1 MKRYNHYAN
10 ILMLSFFAIVGT
22 GCGSMEKILPDR
34 KKEYQYSSEIP
45 PLEIPPD
52 LSATTIEQTPIKSV
66 AGSSKLKPTADVQ
79 PADKKIEQ
87 PAVVAEPEK
96 DLTVETADGGRY
108 IEIEESYPIAWRMV
122 GRALSRLEIEI
133 DDLNRSEGLYYI
145 IFRDQQ
151 DQANDGGFWSGL
163 AFWSSDSGA
172 GIEEEYQ
179 IKLSD
184 NSGVTELRVL
194 DDEGVP
200 QSEGTG
206 LNVLKMIQKQV
217 IQQRSEKAKSGSKT
231 NPI

>member
-1 MKRYNHYAN
+1 MKLNNHYVN
-10 ILMLSFFAIVGT
+10 FLMLTCFAIIFSS
-22 GCGSMEKILPDR
+22 CGSMEKVLPDR

-45 PLEIPPD
+45 PLEIPPE
-52 LSATTIEQTPIKSV
+52 LSATTIEQTPIKSAAV
-66 AGSSKLKPTADVQ
+66 SSKVEPAEYAQ
-79 PADKKIEQ
+79 PSEKKIEQ
-87 PAVVAEPEK
+87 PEVVAEPEK
-96 DLTVETADGGRY
+96 DLTVEAEDGGRY

-151 DQANDGGFWSGL
+151 NQSNDGGFWSGL
-163 AFWSSDSGA
+163 AFWSSENGV
-172 GIEEEYQ
+172 GTEEEYQ

-184 NSGVTELRVL
+184 NSGITELRVL

-217 IQQRSEKAKSGSKT
+217 IRQQSEKTKSGS
-231 NPI
+231 